1 MAPFSVFI
9 SHGLLHWNSQLYLS
23 VLSDTT
29 FSVGFYSAAAAL
41 VYLILKR
48 PDFFDRVL
56 WLFAAF
62 LMMCGTSH
70 VMAIVSI
77 WSSQP
82 WLDGIFNTFT
92 VAVSIATTVSL
103 WRVVPKLLA
112 MPSRTTVAEAAAQ
125 LATDTHRIGLTAIV
139 DSSDDAIFSKD
150 MDGLIHSWN
159 RGAQRIFG
167 YTAQEIVGQSVRI
180 LVPAEREFEE
190 VEIFEK
196 LGSGERI
203 EHFET
208 LRRRKDGQIID
219 VSITISPLQDST
231 GKIIGVATIAQDI
244 TARKESE
251 KRFREVSDQAR
262 EAERNFDLALSVS
275 RTGAWAW
282 SLPEGKLDWD
292 DQMYV
297 LFGVTRDTFQPTFE
311 NVISCFHPDD
321 RVLAR
326 NAMQTAIAS
335 SKEFYFEQRALWPD
349 GTVHDI
355 AARGRTVNDNNGKP
369 IKVVCVCT
377 DLTASKRSAE
387 LLQTNLRE
395 LERSNEDLQQFAY
408 VCSHDLQEPL
418 RVISNFTQ
426 LLAKRYKGSLDAKGD
441 EYIAFIVDASKR
453 MQGLI
458 RDLLLYSRIHQQIE
472 PAVSVNCIEIVE
484 TARSNLKV
492 AITESGARFECE
504 PLPIVIADRS
514 QLLQLFQNLIANS
527 VKFRSQQPLLIR
539 ISAED
544 QGNFWNF
551 AVADNG
557 VGIDMKYAEKVF
569 VIFQRLHTREVYAG
583 NGIGLGI
590 CKRIVER
597 IGGRIWIESELGSGS
612 CFHFTI
618 PKTKEGIIL

>member
-1 MAPFSVFI
+1 
-9 SHGLLHWNSQLYLS
+9 
-23 VLSDTT
+23 
-29 FSVGFYSAAAAL
+29 
-41 VYLILKR
+41 
-48 PDFFDRVL
+48 
-56 WLFAAF
+56 
-62 LMMCGTSH
+62 
-70 VMAIVSI
+70 MAIVSI
-77 WSSQP
+77 WSSQQ
-82 WLDGIFNTFT
+82 WLDGVFNAFT
-92 VAVSIATTVSL
+92 AAVSIVTTVLL
-103 WRVVPKLLA
+103 WQMAPRLLA
-112 MPSRTTVAEAAAQ
+112 LPSRNTVAEAAAQ
-125 LATDTHRIGLTAIV
+125 LATDKHRIELTAIV
-139 DSSDDAIFSKD
+139 DSSDDAILSKD
-150 MDGLIHSWN
+150 MDGLIQSWN
-159 RGAQRIFG
+159 RGAERIFG
-167 YTAQEIVGQSVRI
+167 YTAQEIIGQSVQI
-180 LVPAEREFEE
+180 LVPAERAFEE
-190 VEIFEK
+190 AETFER

-208 LRRRKDGQIID
+208 LRRRKDGQIIN

-231 GKIIGVATIAQDI
+231 GKIIGAAKIAQDI

-282 SLPEGKLDWD
+282 SLPDGQLDWD

-321 RVLAR
+321 RELAR

-355 AARGRTVNDNNGKP
+355 AARGRTVNDDTGKP

-377 DLTASKRSAE
+377 DITASKRSAQ
-387 LLQTNLRE
+387 LLQTKLRE

-426 LLAKRYKGSLDAKGD
+426 LLAKRYQGSLDAKAD

-458 RDLLLYSRIHQQIE
+458 QDLLLYSRIQRVTE
-472 PAVSVNCIEIVE
+472 PAKSVNCFEIVE
-484 TARSNLKV
+484 TARSNLEV
-492 AITESGARFECE
+492 AIVESGARIDCD
-504 PLPIVIADRS
+504 PLPTVMADRS

-527 VKFRSQQPLLIR
+527 LKFRSPEPLVIH

-544 QGNFWNF
+544 QGDFWNF

-557 VGIDMKYAEKVF
+557 IGIDMKYAEKIF
-569 VIFQRLHTREVYAG
+569 VIFQRLHTREVYPG

-597 IGGRIWIESELGSGS
+597 IGGRLWIESELGTGA

-618 PKTKEGIIL
+618 PKTNEGINL